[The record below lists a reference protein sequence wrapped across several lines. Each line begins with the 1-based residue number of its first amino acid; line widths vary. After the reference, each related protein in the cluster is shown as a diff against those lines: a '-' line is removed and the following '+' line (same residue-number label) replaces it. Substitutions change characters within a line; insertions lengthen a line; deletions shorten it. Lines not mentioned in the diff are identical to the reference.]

1 VLLVANLLVNP
12 LDSQQL
18 NLQANPPM
26 YLL

>member
-18 NLQANPPM
+18 NLQANPLM